1 MYIFLQYL
9 VMEQLDGI
17 QLNFSEGNMLFM
29 NICLAFIMFGVS
41 LEIKLDHFKQVVN
54 HPQALFTGIFSQFIF
69 LPVATLGL
77 VWILRPTPS
86 LALGMFLLA
95 AVPGGNI
102 SNFMSHL
109 ARGNTALSVSLTA
122 FSSAFSILM
131 TPLNFAFWAALYPP
145 THDILKTIAL
155 DPVEVFK
162 IIALLLIIPLVVGI
176 GFAYRFPKFTAAI
189 VKPIKNLSMLIFIG
203 FVVFAFR
210 ANYNIFLQ
218 VIQYVV
224 IIVLIHHT
232 VALTGGYQI
241 AKLMKFDVPTRRSI
255 AIETSIQNS
264 GLGLILIFNFF
275 DGLGGMAVLAAWWSI
290 WHIAVGLSI
299 SYFWSRHAPT
309 PAIPS

>member
-1 MYIFLQYL
+1 
-9 VMEQLDGI
+9 MEHLDQI

-41 LEIKLDHFKQVVN
+41 LEIKLDHFRQVVSQ
-54 HPQALFTGIFSQFIF
+54 PQPLFTGIFSQFIF
-69 LPVATLGL
+69 LPVATLAL
-77 VWILRPTPS
+77 VWIIQPAPS

-131 TPLNFAFWAALYPP
+131 TPLNFAFWGALYPP

-162 IIALLLIIPLVVGI
+162 IIALLLIIPLVLGI
-176 GFAYRFPKFTAAI
+176 GFANKFPKITAAI

-210 ANYNIFLQ
+210 ANYAIFLE
-218 VIQYVV
+218 VIQYV
-224 IIVLIHHT
+224 ILIVFIHHT
-232 VALTGGYQI
+232 TALTGGYQI
-241 AKLMKFDVPTRRSI
+241 ARIMKLDVPTRRSI
-255 AIETSIQNS
+255 AIETGIQNS

-275 DGLGGMAVLAAWWSI
+275 DGLGGMAILAAWWSI
-290 WHIAVGLSI
+290 WHILVGLSI
-299 SYFWSRHAPT
+299 SYFWSRHAPVS
-309 PAIPS
+309 AIPNH